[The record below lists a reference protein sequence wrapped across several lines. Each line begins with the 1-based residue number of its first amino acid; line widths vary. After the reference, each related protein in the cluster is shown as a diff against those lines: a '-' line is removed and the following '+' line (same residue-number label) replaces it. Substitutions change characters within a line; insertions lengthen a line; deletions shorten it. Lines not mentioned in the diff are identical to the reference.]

1 MNKNKEIKI
10 ALMAVVGLFI
20 LYIGMNFLKGASLFS
35 SDDLYFAK
43 FSDVTG
49 LSESS
54 PIYADGFKVGT
65 VKSIE
70 YDYNNEG
77 NIKVGFSL
85 DDRLRLAKG
94 SSAEIVSDMLGNV
107 RINLLLANNPRE
119 RVKPGEVIVGVV
131 NNGAMA
137 KAAEMIPEIEKM
149 LPKLDSILASVNALL
164 ADPTLSHSLHNI
176 EDITGGLTTASKE
189 LSQLTASLNHQV
201 PSLVGKA
208 DNVMANADTL
218 TRGLNQLDLAAT
230 LAKVDR
236 TLQNVEQM
244 TAKLNSNEGTLGLLM
259 RDAQLYENLN
269 STMMHADS
277 LMIDLK
283 SHPKRYVHFSVFGKK
298 DR

>member
-137 KAAEMIPEIEKM
+137 KAAEMIPEIEKI
-149 LPKLDSILASVNALL
+149 LPKLDSIMSTLNSLL
-164 ADPTLSHSLHNI
+164 ADPALRNSLHNM
-176 EDITGGLTTASKE
+176 ESVTGNLATTTDQANKLLAE
-189 LSQLTASLNHQV
+189 LNNRMPGMMT
-201 PSLVGKA
+201 KT
-208 DNVMANADTL
+208 DNVLANAEEASGKL
-218 TRGLNQLDLAAT
+218 AKLDVAGTMAKVDAT
-230 LAKVDR
+230 LA
-236 TLQNVEQM
+236 NVEQL
-244 TAKLNSNEGTLGLLM
+244 TRELNNPNGTVGKLLK
-259 RDAQLYENLN
+259 DPALYDHI
-269 STMMHADS
+269 TQTVKDADS
-277 LMIDLK
+277 LVIDLK
-283 SHPKRYVHFSVFGKK
+283 QHPKRYVHFSLF
-298 DR
+298 

>member
-149 LPKLDSILASVNALL
+149 LPKLDSIMSTLNSLL
-164 ADPTLSHSLHNI
+164 ADPALRNSLHNM
-176 EDITGGLTTASKE
+176 ESVTGNLATTTDQANKLLAELNNRMPGMMTKAANVLVNAEEAS
-189 LSQLTASLNHQV
+189 
-201 PSLVGKA
+201 GKLA
-208 DNVMANADTL
+208 KLDVAGTMAKVD
-218 TRGLNQLDLAAT
+218 AT
-230 LAKVDR
+230 LA
-236 TLQNVEQM
+236 NVEQL
-244 TAKLNSNEGTLGLLM
+244 TRELNNPNGTVGKLLK
-259 RDAQLYENLN
+259 DPALYDHI
-269 STMMHADS
+269 TQTVKDADS
-277 LMIDLK
+277 LVIDLK
-283 SHPKRYVHFSVFGKK
+283 QHPKRYVHFSLF
-298 DR
+298 

>member
-149 LPKLDSILASVNALL
+149 LPKLDSIMSTLNSLL
-164 ADPTLSHSLHNI
+164 ADPALRNSLHNM
-176 EDITGGLTTASKE
+176 ESVTGNLATTTDQANKLLAE
-189 LSQLTASLNHQV
+189 LNNRMPGMMT
-201 PSLVGKA
+201 KA
-208 DNVMANADTL
+208 DNVLANAEEASGKL
-218 TRGLNQLDLAAT
+218 AKLDVAGTMAKVDAT
-230 LAKVDR
+230 LA
-236 TLQNVEQM
+236 NVEQL
-244 TAKLNSNEGTLGLLM
+244 TRELNNPNGTVGKLLK
-259 RDAQLYENLN
+259 DPALYDHI
-269 STMMHADS
+269 TQTVKDADS
-277 LMIDLK
+277 LVIDLK
-283 SHPKRYVHFSVFGKK
+283 QHPKRYVHFSLF
-298 DR
+298 